1 MTGEAWPSSSS
12 SFIFALASQLRILL
26 SYGYVPC
33 PSSCSGST
41 QDCPQDVRAFSC
53 CSGDPSI
60 PPNAPAPAMVGVDD
74 PDPVASQLR
83 GVFEQDMA
91 DSAVCTGRSCCPVGW
106 ARGLLGRPCHS
117 SSHGSSHGS
126 IWPDDPHDPFGFR
139 LRVAFDDQAMADAA
153 FCVADSACG

>member
-1 MTGEAWPSSSS
+1 MRLVARTPLTGCW
-12 SFIFALASQLRILL
+12 LQLRWNCW
-26 SYGYVPC
+26 G
-33 PSSCSGST
+33 SGSGPGARCHCFV
-41 QDCPQDVRAFSC
+41 QRPVQCSRSC
-53 CSGDPSI
+53 HG
-60 PPNAPAPAMVGVDD
+60 GVDD

>member
-83 GVFEQDMA
+83 GVFEHGVA
-91 DSAVCTGRSCCPVGW
+91 DSAVRSGRSSCPVGW
-106 ARGLLGRPCHS
+106 ARGLLWRPCHS
-117 SSHGSSHGS
+117 SSHGSFGS
-126 IWPDDPHDPFGFR
+126 FFPDDPHDPCGFQ
-139 LRVAFDDQAMADAA
+139 LRRVVFNAMAEAA